1 MKSSNTSRQF
11 EQLNMPSMTCL
22 SNEILLMT
30 FELLPK
36 MTLRKVSQVCRN
48 FHDMAT
54 PILFRAI
61 DLSIYPIIDLDNR
74 QQPSHWPIFAQW
86 ILVLQWRFAKQ
97 IALNPVYASFV
108 RTFKWT
114 MGLEHHFECHDRGI
128 KEDFDLN
135 LIYFMFT
142 NLTKA
147 THINIDTGC
156 RLPEAIPQLPA
167 LFPAAK
173 HINLGGKMH
182 YTLATSILHG
192 ESKTSLISLTLDNIV
207 EGGLIYDPETKQSV
221 RFLRSEASFA
231 RSQHCFAFKEMWP
244 ANRPPKQILPGP
256 MRRLLTSASF
266 QRRCRGL
273 QYLCLR
279 KQGQQHPGQYLPS
292 RELTHDLDV
301 YDEWAFFIRIIKP
314 KVLLMA
320 HLGSL
325 EQQYYWKKFRLPSH
339 QNQNVI
345 EPMDAAFRGRL
356 SPVLMQPWE
365 GLKRLE
371 VHGVDRRVLPTSL
384 ERFDGVDVIIDE
396 EVLPCWNAE
405 AGANMTCM
413 TRAAIE

>member
-1 MKSSNTSRQF
+1 
-11 EQLNMPSMTCL
+11 
-22 SNEILLMT
+22 
-30 FELLPK
+30 
-36 MTLRKVSQVCRN
+36 
-48 FHDMAT
+48 MAI

-97 IALNPVYASFV
+97 IALNPSYASSV
-108 RTFKWT
+108 RTFSWT
-114 MGLEHHFECHDRGI
+114 MGLEHHFECRDRGI
-128 KEDFDLN
+128 REDFDLN

-156 RLPEAIPQLPA
+156 RLPEAIPRLPA

-173 HINLGGKMH
+173 HIHLGGKMH
-182 YTLATSILHG
+182 YTLASSILHG
-192 ESKTSLISLTLDNIV
+192 DSKTSLISLTLDNIV

-221 RFLRSEASFA
+221 RFLRDEASFA
-231 RSQHCFAFKEMWP
+231 RSQFCFAFKEMWP

-266 QRRCRGL
+266 QNRCRGL

-279 KQGQQHPGQYLPS
+279 KQGQQHPGQCFPS
-292 RELTHDLDV
+292 KELTHDLDV
-301 YDEWAFFIRIIKP
+301 YDEWALFIRIVRP
-314 KVLLMA
+314 KVLQIA

-325 EQQYYWKKFRLPSH
+325 KLNYYRKNIITHLLSRRI
-339 QNQNVI
+339 QNHV
-345 EPMDAAFRGRL
+345 EPMDEAFRDRL
-356 SPVLMQPWE
+356 LPVLMHPWQDLE
-365 GLKRLE
+365 RLE
-371 VHGVDRRVLPTSL
+371 IRGVNRRVLPASL
-384 ERFDGVDVIIDE
+384 ERLNGVEVIVDE

-405 AGANMTCM
+405 AE
-413 TRAAIE
+413 RE